1 LPGSRSHIDSYLTEF
16 YLLYLTRATSF

>member
-1 LPGSRSHIDSYLTEF
+1 LPGSHSHIDSYLTEI